1 MENKHTSSETSGKKY
16 QELLEVGNAV
26 IFQLNAEG
34 AFTSLNSEWMNI
46 TNYTPSESLG
56 TSFFSMVSADDQ
68 SVLQE
73 QFESLR
79 KRHKDGIHHEIK
91 LMKKQGG
98 EQEAHLFLRAD
109 VDRGQNIISF
119 SGTLTDLS
127 SRKEGIDAYKK
138 NESNYRLISEHMTDM
153 VAVLAADGLVLYA
166 SPSHAAVLGKN
177 LDEYIGSYPMKS
189 IHPDDWE
196 RVFHFFHKMVSNW
209 TTLDI
214 EYRCMHDNGTFLDL
228 EMKGTPIK
236 SPDGEIQVI
245 TVSRDITLRKRA
257 EEELRQT
264 TMKLKTL
271 VSSLPYGVMVE
282 DEKGHMVLHNDA
294 YLNIFHNHYK
304 AGTPAEKAYLP
315 LGNEMEHVIK
325 NSPAYQQQKK
335 QIVRSR
341 QSRQSEEIRLTD
353 GRIVERDAIPMLEE
367 GHFDGYLW
375 IFRDVTEKKAAERKL
390 QEANQ
395 ILQKLSMVDE
405 LTGISNRRCFNEAL
419 EKEWNKVNGS
429 TDPFSLLLLDIDFFK
444 TFNDLYGHQAGD
456 ACLQQVGGILE
467 NISWDSQDLAARY
480 GGEEFVVLLPGRTA
494 EQAIETAHVIQKAIE
509 QAHIPHHG
517 SSIGECLTLSIG
529 ISTIMA
535 ASIKQPANLIAE
547 ADKALYE
554 AKRNGRNQISVY
566 NQGQLTS

>member
-1 MENKHTSSETSGKKY
+1 MENKHTSSETSDKKY
-16 QELLEVGNAV
+16 QELLEVENAV
-26 IFQLNAEG
+26 IFQLSAEG
-34 AFTSLNSEWMNI
+34 EFTSLNSEWTNM

-56 TSFFSMVSADDQ
+56 TSFFNMVSADGQ

-73 QFESLR
+73 QFHSLR
-79 KRHKDGIHHEIK
+79 EGHKDGIHHEIK
-91 LMKKQGG
+91 LVTKQGR
-98 EQEAHLFLRAD
+98 EEEVHLFLRAD
-109 VDRGQNIISF
+109 VDSGQNIVSF

-166 SPSHAAVLGKN
+166 SPSHAAVLGRN
-177 LDEYIGSYPMKS
+177 LDEYIGSYPIKS

-282 DEKGHMVLHNDA
+282 DEEGRMVLHNDA
-294 YLNIFHNHYK
+294 YSNIFHYHPK
-304 AGTPAEKAYLP
+304 ASMPSEKDQP
-315 LGNEMEHVIK
+315 LLANEMECVIK
-325 NSPAYQQQKK
+325 DFPAYQRKK
-335 QIVRSR
+335 GQIVQSR

-353 GRIVERDAIPMLEE
+353 GQIVECDAIPMLEE

-375 IFRDVTEKKAAERKL
+375 IFRDVTEKKVAERKL

-395 ILQKLSMVDE
+395 ILQKLSMIDG
-405 LTGISNRRCFNEAL
+405 LTGIANRRCFNEAL
-419 EKEWNKVNGS
+419 EKKWNKVNGS
-429 TDPFSLLLLDIDFFK
+429 TQPISLLLLDIDFFK
-444 TFNDLYGHQAGD
+444 AFNDLYGHQAGD
-456 ACLQQVGGILE
+456 ACLQQVGSILE
-467 NISWDSQDLAARY
+467 SISWGSQDLAARY
-480 GGEEFVVLLPGRTA
+480 GGEEFVVLLPGKTA
-494 EQAIETAHVIQKAIE
+494 EQAIETASAIQKAIE

-517 SSIGECLTLSIG
+517 SSIGEYLTLSIG

-535 ASIKQPANLIAE
+535 AGMGQPAHLIAE

-554 AKRNGRNQISVY
+554 AKRNGRNQIRVY
-566 NQGQLTS
+566 NQG